1 METDLLA
8 LLRTLCVRTFP
19 DFAPLNTVMPYI
31 TFQHIGG
38 RPLRWLDKSA
48 SDKRHTSMQIN
59 VWAKTRAQALLLAR
73 QIEDA
78 LCASSAF
85 SARPESEPLG
95 DAEPDFMRYGT
106 VQEFSIIA
114 NR

>member
-1 METDLLA
+1 MA
-8 LLRTLCVRTFP
+8 LLRMLCVRTFP

-38 RPLRWLDKSA
+38 QPLRYVDKTA
-48 SDKRHTSMQIN
+48 ANLRHTSMQIN

-78 LCASSAF
+78 MCAATEF
-85 SARPESEPLG
+85 NARPESEPLG
-95 DAEPDFMRYGT
+95 DAEPDFLRYGT
-106 VQEFSIIA
+106 VQEFSIFSD
-114 NR
+114 R